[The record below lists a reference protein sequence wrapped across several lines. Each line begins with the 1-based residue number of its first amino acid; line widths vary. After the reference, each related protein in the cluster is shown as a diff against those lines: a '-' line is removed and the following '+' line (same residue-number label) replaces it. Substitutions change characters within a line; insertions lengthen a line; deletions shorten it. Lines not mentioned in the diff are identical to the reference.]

1 MSSIAFDSIAIIDP
15 NMKLAKS
22 VRFSGGFNVITASQQ
37 SGNDRGKSVVMRSL
51 FHTLGAEGLF
61 DSKFDSARKAFL
73 LEFTCDARHWTM
85 LRNGSS
91 YSLFDSGERLAWG
104 CHGNQNL
111 AELLFETFGFKVML
125 PGRAGNELEI
135 APPAYSYL
143 PNHIDQRGNRG
154 SEFSSFANLGQYKN
168 PKADLFYTYAGV
180 TDERYYSLTKERDDL
195 TAGIGNLEGELRL
208 RALMIDRVDAQ
219 LGDAVFFGSME
230 VLDAELAAFEA
241 EYERLSNDLAGLRA
255 KLMDLRRDRSD
266 RARSIEGAV
275 AFGRHWDRGYRRLRQ
290 FKECPLCRSVLKDEL
305 DVRVEECETREDV
318 LFVKAEMER
327 DLNAID
333 GKIARTEERYR
344 HTLGELAPLRD
355 RLRKDES
362 ARRSAA
368 ATEGLVEMRDELVAE
383 RAKLASEMAE
393 KRGALDRAA
402 SRLKKYGDKRRA
414 ADHRLA
420 ALLKEG
426 AMRLN
431 LQGID
436 LSKVKSIRST
446 FKSNGSNQNLATL
459 VWYLSIQQVQREM
472 NPGRIRFPMVIDSP
486 MSGEQDDEKKEF
498 GYDYIISSLK
508 EMHQVILSGLA
519 VEDFAHLPEG
529 TNIITLENEKYHL
542 LNEEDYEGCRRQ
554 LGRLLDAG
562 A

>member
-1 MSSIAFDSIAIIDP
+1 MSSIAFDSITIIDP
-15 NMKLAKS
+15 DLKLAKC
-22 VRFSGGFNVITASQQ
+22 VRFSGGFNVITTSQQ

-51 FHTLGAEGLF
+51 FHALGAEGMF
-61 DSKFDSARKAFL
+61 DSKFASARKAFL
-73 LEFTCDARHWTM
+73 LEFTCDAEHWTM

-91 YSLFDSGERLAWG
+91 YSLFDDNEKLAWRCYG
-104 CHGNQNL
+104 SQDL
-111 AELLFETFGFKVML
+111 AGLLFETFGFKVML
-125 PGRAGNELEI
+125 PSRGDNELEM
-135 APPAYSYL
+135 APPAFSYL
-143 PNHIDQRGNRG
+143 PNYIDQRGNRG

-180 TDERYYSLTKERDDL
+180 TDERYYNLAKQRDDL
-195 TAGIGNLEGELRL
+195 TARIGSLEGELRL
-208 RALMIDRVDAQ
+208 KALMIDRVDAQ
-219 LGDAVFFGSME
+219 LGDAAFSGSME
-230 VLDAELAAFEA
+230 VLDAELTAFEA
-241 EYERLSNDLAGLRA
+241 EYERMSNELARLRV

-266 RARSIEGAV
+266 RERSIEGAV

-333 GKIARTEERYR
+333 GKIARAEERYR

-355 RLRKDES
+355 RLRRGES
-362 ARRSAA
+362 ARSSAA

-383 RAKLASEMAE
+383 RAKLASEMVE
-393 KRGALDRAA
+393 KRDSLDSATR
-402 SRLKKYGDKRRA
+402 RLKKYGDKRRA
-414 ADHRLA
+414 ADDRLA
-420 ALLKEG
+420 ELLKEG

-436 LSKVKSIRST
+436 LSKVKGIRST

-498 GYDYIISSLK
+498 GYDYILSSLK

-529 TNIITLENEKYHL
+529 ANLIALENEKYRL
-542 LNEEDYEGCRRQ
+542 LNDEDYEGCREQ
-554 LGRLLDAG
+554 LARLLDAG
-562 A
+562 T